1 MKTCRKCKN
10 EYKDDYIYCPKC
22 GTPYDPSKK
31 TVKTPSNIVNPT
43 LNVISKIWNIILYI
57 IGGLIILAYLTSFSE
72 NPADSIFAI
81 LFGLSLFQIFY
92 KLLSDKA
99 NSVDVDKFLKIA
111 RIVLPIAILIIRMI
125 AVPVKDTDK
134 EKTNN
139 DLNAKQEEKIE
150 KNESE
155 SEPIESKDDTNEEKQ
170 NIEETK
176 QEEVSYMLGYKLL
189 GDYGKLVEYE
199 GEKEYFYYFP
209 SGNYDIELTRMTGN
223 VCFLWIDYNKGYK
236 GNYGTSYNN
245 KEKLSFTKKGEK
257 KNISL
262 TDDVHIY
269 NSNDCS
275 YKLTK
280 KN

>member
-1 MKTCRKCKN
+1 M
-10 EYKDDYIYCPKC
+10 
-22 GTPYDPSKK
+22 S
-31 TVKTPSNIVNPT
+31 
-43 LNVISKIWNIILYI
+43 LYI

-111 RIVLPIAILIIRMI
+111 RIVLPIAILIIWMI
-125 AVPVKDTDK
+125 TVPVKDTDK
-134 EKTNN
+134 EKTNS

-176 QEEVSYMLGYKLL
+176 QEEVSYTLGYKLL

-223 VCFLWIDYNKGYK
+223 VCFLWVDYNKGYK
-236 GNYGTSYNN
+236 GDYGTSYNN

>member
-1 MKTCRKCKN
+1 MKTCRKCKK

-22 GTPYDPSKK
+22 GTPYDSNKK
-31 TVKTPSNIVNPT
+31 AVKTPSNIVNPT
-43 LNVISKIWNIILYI
+43 LNIISKIWNIILYI

-111 RIVLPIAILIIRMI
+111 RIVLPIAILIMWMI

-134 EKTNN
+134 EKTNS
-139 DLNAKQEEKIE
+139 DLNAKKEEKIE
-150 KNESE
+150 KNEGE
-155 SEPIESKDDTNEEKQ
+155 SEPIESKDDANEEKQ

-176 QEEVSYMLGYKLL
+176 QEEVSYTLGYKLL

-236 GNYGTSYNN
+236 GDHGTSYNN

>member
-1 MKTCRKCKN
+1 MKTCRKCKK

-22 GTPYDPSKK
+22 GTPYDSNKK
-31 TVKTPSNIVNPT
+31 AVKTPSNIVNPT

-111 RIVLPIAILIIRMI
+111 RIVLPIAILIIWMI

-134 EKTNN
+134 EKNN
-139 DLNAKQEEKIE
+139 SDLNAKQEEKIE

-170 NIEETK
+170 NIEDTK
-176 QEEVSYMLGYKLL
+176 QEEVSYTLGYKLL

-223 VCFLWIDYNKGYK
+223 VCFLWIDYNKGYE
-236 GNYGTSYNN
+236 GDYGTSYNN

>member
-22 GTPYDPSKK
+22 GTPYDPGKK

>member
-43 LNVISKIWNIILYI
+43 LNVISKIMNIILYI